1 VSAVAVAAPTRKVRV
16 LFPATSGEALAE
28 RTPISATLERVIR
41 YPDGREQRPSL
52 GLARR

>member
-1 VSAVAVAAPTRKVRV
+1 VSSRQVRV
-16 LFPATSGEALAE
+16 LFPATPGEALAE

-41 YPDGREQRPSL
+41 YPDGREQRRSL